1 MSKKI
6 TRMSKTKYPGLDKS
20 VNLKI
25 RHELIDFDYLHKLS
39 EKDKLWLSTFM
50 REYVSADFRH
60 LGKKLNKGKKVVKAI
75 YDANNARNR
84 DSFSVTKSNGM
95 LKGMNGSD
103 LGRED
108 NKNTGKEL
116 GMSSSKTTL
125 ANPTEDALIEVL
137 DFINSNKL
145 K

>member
-1 MSKKI
+1 
-6 TRMSKTKYPGLDKS
+6 MSKTKYPGLDKS